1 MIEGFLNITE
11 ETMSKHVDDSVKENL
26 NMFGKVLTCPKCGE
40 KMEFYYDD
48 DEVLQCFCPNCEKEE
63 E

>member
-1 MIEGFLNITE
+1 
-11 ETMSKHVDDSVKENL
+11 MSKHVDDSVKENL

-48 DEVLQCFCPNCEKEE
+48 DEVLQCFCPVCDKEE